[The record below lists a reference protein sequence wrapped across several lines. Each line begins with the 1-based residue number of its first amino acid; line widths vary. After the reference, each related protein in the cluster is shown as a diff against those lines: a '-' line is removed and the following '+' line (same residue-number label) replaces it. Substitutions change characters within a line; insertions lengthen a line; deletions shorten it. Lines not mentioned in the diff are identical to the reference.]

1 MKRFLPLAIAVL
13 GVLGV
18 GLVNSADAGGGHAM
32 RRQMMYQYYPW
43 HAGYYDAAWGMPV
56 ALVVP
61 PTADYQTNWGWGVG
75 NTRVTP
81 IFPQFGRNYPG
92 PGYYQ
97 PGTLWPKPP
106 WPSDTLQFGTYYVR
120 GPW

>member
-1 MKRFLPLAIAVL
+1 MRRLLLLAVAIF
-13 GVLGV
+13 GVV
-18 GLVNSADAGGGHAM
+18 AIGLVDSADAGGGM
-32 RRQMMYQYYPW
+32 RRQMMYQAYPW

-61 PTADYQTNWGWGVG
+61 PTASYQTNWGWGVG

-81 IFPQFGRNYPG
+81 IFPQFGRDYPG
-92 PGYYQ
+92 PGYYDSRAFR
-97 PGTLWPKPP
+97 PKPL